1 MIETLSRE
9 PYKPEIAICAPFYL
23 SHYFGEKESEE
34 FPKVVE
40 FMQELRDNSQGMLKS
55 VETVVPSY
63 NLDNES
69 GISREKIVKFNDY
82 IRQNTDF
89 YEVGGSFSQ
98 RTRNSLDFIS

>member
-1 MIETLSRE
+1 
-9 PYKPEIAICAPFYL
+9 
-23 SHYFGEKESEE
+23 
-34 FPKVVE
+34 
-40 FMQELRDNSQGMLKS
+40 MQELRDNSQGMLKS